1 MRGITVG
8 LLIHTTIPG
17 TGTIGTALI
26 IRISVSPSGSMI
38 LGSISASVRRGTVP
52 HGAGIG
58 DGAIRGVPAGGGHG
72 IPGGIRAGT
81 QVISR
86 DIRGTGRDIVL
97 RVLITDGLQ
106 VLLPDVV
113 LQEAIITA
121 DTVPPAAPEIWDV
134 PLTMAITIPQHPVI
148 VRLMV
153 PQMEIPMELHPRTI
167 VVEAETASTDRLTR
181 LRLIPTAVT
190 AVLRAIMATAV
201 HPIAIAVPVAVL
213 TATAEVATEAAEAV
227 AVMVADAAPV
237 GELHEAEGNTNI
249 MT

>member
-1 MRGITVG
+1 MHGITVG
-8 LLIHTTIPG
+8 LLIHTIIPG

-38 LGSISASVRRGTVP
+38 LGSISAAVRRGTVP

-86 DIRGTGRDIVL
+86 DIRDIVL

-213 TATAEVATEAAEAV
+213 TATAAVATEAAEAV